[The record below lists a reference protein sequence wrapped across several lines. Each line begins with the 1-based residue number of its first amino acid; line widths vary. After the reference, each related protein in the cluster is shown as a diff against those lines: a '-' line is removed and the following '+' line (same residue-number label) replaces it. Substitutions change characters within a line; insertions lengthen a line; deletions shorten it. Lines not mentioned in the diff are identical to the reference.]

1 MVEEKKKNEQIVK
14 EIQAGQDEL
23 LNILIS
29 NNMWLIKNL
38 VSKMTLYNKLGYE
51 DEQDLVQVGMIKMM
65 EAAKRFNA
73 SQNTLFAT
81 YATYCIRGGMKDWIS
96 ANKSSIRI
104 PNEMR
109 NKCSEY
115 EKALEAFTVQ
125 NNGRYPSDRYLMK
138 VLSVDELELIVIRDT
153 LKAFTIGSLEAENEG
168 KDNTISIKDTIED
181 KEDKYMELFLT
192 EDKSRMLGLIFKLKN
207 EKERKVI
214 IDEYYNEK
222 SQVNIAEEMGVT
234 PQRIQNLKR
243 NALKHLGE
251 LPKTT
256 DFAKEYGIKVEELE
270 KESNYSK

>member
-14 EIQAGQDEL
+14 EIQAGHDEL
-23 LNILIS
+23 LNTLIR
-29 NNMWLIKNL
+29 NNMGLIKNL
-38 VSKMTLYNKLGYE
+38 ASKMTLYNKLGYE

-138 VLSVDELELIVIRDT
+138 VLSVDESELIVIRDT
-153 LKAFTIGSLEAENEG
+153 LKAFTVDSLEAEIKG
-168 KDNTISIKDTIED
+168 KDNTLEDIIED
-181 KEDKYMELFLT
+181 KEDKYMELLLI
-192 EDKSRMLGLIFKLKN
+192 EDKRRMLGLIFKLKN

-214 IDEYYNEK
+214 IDENYNK
-222 SQVNIAEEMGVT
+222 IPQVDIAKKMGVT
-234 PQRIQNLKR
+234 AQRIQNLKR
-243 NALKHLGE
+243 EALRHMKE
-251 LPKTT
+251 LPEIIEM
-256 DFAKEYGIKVEELE
+256 AKEYGIK
-270 KESNYSK
+270 